1 MFLFL
6 GIGGGAVNLRSY
18 YSDAEGPGDCGSGV
32 FIPEEADGIGD
43 KGLGINISIDAET
56 PLVPFMENLQTWRLY
71 LSSRSIRI
79 LGVSALRLK
88 ELYCK
93 WRF

>member
-1 MFLFL
+1 M
-6 GIGGGAVNLRSY
+6 GAVNLRSY
-18 YSDAEGPGDCGSGV
+18 YSDAEGPGDCESGD
-32 FIPEEADGIGD
+32 FISEEADGIGD